1 MGCVVLCCLFLCVVS
16 CMLRVACCVL
26 CFSASLAQPASSPSQ
41 LCASVPLMPQRV
53 FARHTPHP
61 WTPKAG
67 SPCKPDFLQIF
78 IQTLVYECCRKSDDT
93 FLRFA
98 SSASHIQ
105 RSAHK
110 QPGQLSKV
118 TQPACR
124 RSQQPQGSGVLASRK
139 CYVTCFFCYV
149 TCFSPPKTVRTRYMN
164 HKWTLRNKQQNVT

>member
-1 MGCVVLCCLFLCVVS
+1 MAGLSGFQSALPYTKPKTMGCVVLCCLFLCVVS

-26 CFSASLAQPASSPSQ
+26 CLSVSLAQPARSPSQ

-53 FARHTPHP
+53 FARHTAHP

-67 SPCKPDFLQIF
+67 SPCKPDFLPIF
-78 IQTLVYECCRKSDDT
+78 IQTLVYECWRKSDD
-93 FLRFA
+93 LARFS

-139 CYVTCFFCYV
+139 CYVTCCWFV
-149 TCFSPPKTVRTRYMN
+149 T
-164 HKWTLRNKQQNVT
+164 